1 MSYQIQF
8 NVPYSQPEAERLT
21 VQYFQIN
28 KFYQLESKEGLR
40 FRNYDEMK
48 SLLSPRR
55 LAGSV
60 AVQFLESA
68 MSTKVYCQLQ
78 LHGER
83 LCNLDDEYFAAF
95 LDHFKKALLE
105 KRIALF
111 PGEKYEQ
118 EARFFSK
125 TYLWVMIAFGVVCLT
140 AAMLLKIDYLFILI
154 IFLAPGVGLWAV
166 NRKRRQLQLK
176 NQGG

>member
-8 NVPYSQPEAERLT
+8 NIAHAKPEAERLT

-48 SLLSPRR
+48 SLLSPSR

-68 MSTKVYCQLQ
+68 MSTNVYCQIQ

-83 LCNLDDEYFAAF
+83 LSDLDDEYFAAF

-105 KRIALF
+105 KRITPF

-118 EARFFSK
+118 EAHFFSK

-140 AAMLLKIDYLFILI
+140 AAILLKMDFLFIPV
-154 IFLAPGVGLWAV
+154 IFLAPAVGVWAV
-166 NRKRRQLQLK
+166 NRKRKQLQLK
-176 NQGG
+176 NQGE